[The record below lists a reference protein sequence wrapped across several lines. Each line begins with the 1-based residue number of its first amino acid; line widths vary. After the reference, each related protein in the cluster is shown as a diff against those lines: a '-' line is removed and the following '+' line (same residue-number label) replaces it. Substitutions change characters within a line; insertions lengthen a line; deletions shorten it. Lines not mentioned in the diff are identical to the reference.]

1 MLPVNQ
7 EHVVRFAAFELDLR
21 SAELRHRGIRVR
33 LQEKPFQVLAL
44 LLATPGELVTR
55 QQLFERVWSEF
66 PPDDLD
72 RSLAVAINKL
82 RRVFNDNASNPRF
95 IETVPR
101 RGFRFIAQLVPVG
114 PIERKSLL
122 MVLPFEDLSKTAA
135 EEYFVDGLTEETISQ
150 LGRVNPLRLGVIARH
165 TAMKYKG
172 TSKTIA
178 EISTE
183 LNLDYLVLGRVRRI
197 QNNAEIDV
205 ELVETKDQI
214 QLWNQRF
221 EQPIGEMPL
230 VHSRV
235 ARQVAE
241 CLAVELLPQQRAL
254 IARMGTNNQ
263 QAYEMYLQGRHL
275 WAGRTDDAVRGAI
288 NFFEKAIA
296 ADSEYALAYTGMA
309 DCYNVLGYYGSLP
322 IEETFSKAKTYATKA
337 LSINNHLAE
346 AHSSLAFSVLQ
357 YEWDWS
363 SAEVAHQRALH
374 LNSNCSSAYHWYG
387 LDLAQVGRLQD
398 ARASLQRA
406 LALDPLSVAVR
417 AHLARVSYFERKYDE
432 AAEELRS
439 VMHLEESYV
448 PAKYF
453 LALVLIQQ
461 GDHAAAVATLE
472 AALITDPT
480 HPILLSTLAFAHT
493 RQGRTR
499 NEELICRELEGVAR
513 KRRVDPFFRAF
524 ALLDNS
530 AHTDIMFD
538 FFEQAYRERF
548 GWLLYL
554 PIDPAFDRLRTHPR
568 FVGLVKRLDP
578 PKESASAAAVR

>member
-1 MLPVNQ
+1 MPPVNQ

-21 SAELRHRGIRVR
+21 SAELRHRGIRKG
-33 LQEKPFQVLAL
+33 LQEKPFQVLAV
-44 LLATPGELVTR
+44 LLAKPGELVTR
-55 QQLFERVWSEF
+55 QQLFEKVWSEF

-72 RSLAVAINKL
+72 RSLAVAINKI
-82 RRVFNDNASNPRF
+82 RRVLNDNASNPRF

-101 RGFRFIAQLVPVG
+101 RGFRFIAQLTKVD

-122 MVLPFEDLSKTAA
+122 MVLPFEKLSKTSV

-150 LGRVNPLRLGVIARH
+150 LGRVNPQRLGVIARH
-165 TAMKYKG
+165 TAMKYKE

-178 EISTE
+178 EIGTE
-183 LNLDYLVLGRVRRI
+183 LNLDYLVLGRVRRS
-197 QNNAEIDV
+197 QNHVEISV
-205 ELVETKDQI
+205 ELVQTRDQI

-221 EQPIGEMPL
+221 KQPIAEMPS
-230 VHSRV
+230 VQNRV

-288 NFFEKAIA
+288 NFFEKSIA
-296 ADSEYALAYTGMA
+296 ADAEYALAYTGMA

-322 IEETFSKAKTYATKA
+322 IEETFSKAKTYAMKA
-337 LSINNHLAE
+337 LSINSHLAE

-357 YEWDWS
+357 HEWDWP

-374 LNSNCSSAYHWYG
+374 LNSNCSSAHHWYG
-387 LDLAQVGRLQD
+387 LDLTQVGRLKD
-398 ARASLQRA
+398 AHSSLKRA
-406 LALDPLSVAVR
+406 LALDPLSVAVQ
-417 AHLARVSYFERKYDE
+417 AHLARVLYFEREYDQ
-432 AAEELRS
+432 AADELRS

-453 LALVLIQQ
+453 LALILIQQ
-461 GDHAAAVATLE
+461 GDYATAVATLE

-493 RQGRTR
+493 RQGNKR
-499 NEELICRELEGVAR
+499 ESELICQKLEIVGR

-524 ALLDNS
+524 ALLDNPN
-530 AHTDIMFD
+530 HIDLMFD
-538 FFEQAYRERF
+538 LFEQAHRERF

-554 PIDPAFDRLRTHPR
+554 RIDPAFDRLRTHPR
-568 FVGLVKRLDP
+568 FAGFLKKLDP
-578 PKESASAAAVR
+578 PKEPASAAAVC

>member
-1 MLPVNQ
+1 VSPLNSP
-7 EHVVRFAAFELDLR
+7 HVVRFAAFELDLR
-21 SAELRHRGIRVR
+21 SGELRHRGVRVR

-44 LLATPGELVTR
+44 LVASPGELVTR
-55 QQLFERVWSEF
+55 QQLFEKVWSAYL
-66 PPDDLD
+66 PDDLD

-82 RRVFNDNASNPRF
+82 RGVLNDNASNPRF

-101 RGFRFIAQLVPVG
+101 RGFRFIGQLVPVD
-114 PIERKSLL
+114 PFERKSLL
-122 MVLPFEDLSKTAA
+122 MVLPFENLSKTTA

-150 LGRVNPLRLGVIARH
+150 LGRVNPQRLGVIARH

-178 EISTE
+178 EIGTE
-183 LNLDYLVLGRVRRI
+183 LNLDYLVLGRIGRA
-197 QNNAEIDV
+197 QNNVEISV
-205 ELVETKDQI
+205 ELVQTKDQI
-214 QLWNQRF
+214 QLWNQSF
-221 EQPIGEMPL
+221 EQPIGEMPS
-230 VHSRV
+230 VHVRV

-275 WAGRTDDAVRGAI
+275 WAARTDDAVRGAI
-288 NFFEKAIA
+288 SFFEKAIA
-296 ADSEYALAYTGMA
+296 ADGEYALAYTGMA

-357 YEWDWS
+357 HEWNWS
-363 SAEVAHQRALH
+363 SAESAHQRALH
-374 LNSNCSSAYHWYG
+374 LNSNCSSAHHWYG
-387 LDLAQVGRLQD
+387 LDLTQVGRLQD
-398 ARASLQRA
+398 ARLALQRA
-406 LALDPLSVAVR
+406 LALDPLSVAVL
-417 AHLARVSYFERKYDE
+417 AHLARVSYFEQKYDD
-432 AAEELRS
+432 AADELRS

-461 GDHAAAVATLE
+461 GDCAAAVATLE
-472 AALITDPT
+472 AALKTDPT

-499 NEELICRELEGVAR
+499 DAELICRELERVSR
-513 KRRVDPFFRAF
+513 KRRVDPLFRAF
-524 ALLDNS
+524 ALLDNP
-530 AHTDIMFD
+530 AQTNLMFD
-538 FFEQAYRERF
+538 LFDQAYREHF

-554 PIDPAFDRLRTHPR
+554 PIDPAFDRLRTQSR
-568 FVGLVKRLDP
+568 FVTFLKKLNP
-578 PKESASAAAVR
+578 PDESASAAAVC